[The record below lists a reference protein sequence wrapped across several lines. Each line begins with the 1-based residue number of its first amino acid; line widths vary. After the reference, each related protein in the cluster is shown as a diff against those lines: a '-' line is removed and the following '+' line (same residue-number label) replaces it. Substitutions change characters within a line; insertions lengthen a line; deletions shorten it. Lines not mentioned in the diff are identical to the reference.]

1 MPEQSDQRLDYRR
14 AITELRE
21 RRRMSREALAEAAGI
36 SASYLYEVE
45 RGLKR
50 PSTDV
55 LAKLA
60 MALGML
66 PSQMLEYM
74 ERQMPPPA
82 PEHRLASHAMA
93 SPATRR
99 ESAAKH
105 EPDAPATRPPA
116 PPRNPSLEALMAI
129 AQELDDEDVRMLLE
143 FARRLRERNPSV

>member
-1 MPEQSDQRLDYRR
+1 MPGPSDQRLDYRR

-21 RRRMSREALAEAAGI
+21 RRQMSREALAEAAGI

-60 MALGML
+60 TALGML

-82 PEHRLASHAMA
+82 PGRPLGIYAMA

-99 ESAAKH
+99 EWAAKH
-105 EPDAPATRPPA
+105 EHVDVPPATTSA
-116 PPRNPSLEALMAI
+116 PSRSPVFETLMSV
-129 AQELDDEDVRMLLE
+129 AQELDDEDVHMLVEL
-143 FARRLRERNPSV
+143 ARRLRTRKP

>member
-1 MPEQSDQRLDYRR
+1 MPEPSDRRLDYRR

-21 RRRMSREALAEAAGI
+21 QRRMSREALAEAAGI

-82 PEHRLASHAMA
+82 PGRQLGIYAMA
-93 SPATRR
+93 SPSMRR

-105 EPDAPATRPPA
+105 ESPDAPAPMRSTSSRGPA
-116 PPRNPSLEALMAI
+116 LQVLMSI
-129 AQELDDEDVRMLLE
+129 VQELDEEDVQMLLE
-143 FARRLRERNPSV
+143 LARRLRKRKA

>member
-1 MPEQSDQRLDYRR
+1 MPGQPDRLLDYRR

-21 RRRMSREALAEAAGI
+21 QRQMSREALAEAAGI

-66 PSQMLEYM
+66 PSQMLEYI
-74 ERQMPPPA
+74 ERQTPPRA
-82 PEHRLASHAMA
+82 PGRPWGVYAMA

-99 ESAAKH
+99 EWAAKH
-105 EPDAPATRPPA
+105 EPPELPATTSSPDQSPA
-116 PPRNPSLEALMAI
+116 LETLI
-129 AQELDDEDVRMLLE
+129 SVAQKLEDVDLHMLIDL
-143 FARRLRERNPSV
+143 ARRLRKEKP

>member
-1 MPEQSDQRLDYRR
+1 LDYRR

-21 RRRMSREALAEAAGI
+21 QRQMSREALAEAAGI

-66 PSQMLEYM
+66 PSQMLEHI
-74 ERQMPPPA
+74 ERQTPPRA
-82 PEHRLASHAMA
+82 PGQPRAVYAMA
-93 SPATRR
+93 VPAARR
-99 ESAAKH
+99 EWAAKH
-105 EPDAPATRPPA
+105 EPAEAPAPTPDATRSPA
-116 PPRNPSLEALMAI
+116 LETLI
-129 AQELDDEDVRMLLE
+129 SVAQELDDKDLQMLIDL
-143 FARRLRERNPSV
+143 ARRLRTRKP

>member
-14 AITELRE
+14 AITGLRE
-21 RRRMSREALAEAAGI
+21 QRRMSREALAEAAGI

-66 PSQMLEYM
+66 PSQMLEYI
-74 ERQMPPPA
+74 ERQMPPP
-82 PEHRLASHAMA
+82 PPGRPVGIYAMA

-105 EPDAPATRPPA
+105 ERAGVPAATTSPPSRSPA
-116 PPRNPSLEALMAI
+116 LETLMAV
-129 AQELDDEDVRMLLE
+129 AQELDDEDVQVLLE
-143 FARRLRERNPSV
+143 LARRLRKRKP